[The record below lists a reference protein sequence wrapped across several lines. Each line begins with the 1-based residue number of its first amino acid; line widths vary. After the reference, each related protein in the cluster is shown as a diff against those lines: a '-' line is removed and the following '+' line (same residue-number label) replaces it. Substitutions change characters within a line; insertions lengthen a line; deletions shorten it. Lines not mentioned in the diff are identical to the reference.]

1 MEISH
6 DHIKLTSSE
15 LSALFGSYLN
25 NTLASC
31 ITSYFLEHVEDPD
44 VKSSLE
50 YALKLAK
57 AQTAMITDIYKTEGH
72 PIPVGFTEQDVN
84 VKAPRLFSDEFMLYY
99 VQGLGAVGL
108 NTHSVA
114 LPTSTRHD
122 IREFYTSCLQSSAQL
137 FNRSTNVLLE
147 KGLYIRPPYI
157 PYPEQPEFVH
167 KQHFLA
173 GWMGEQ
179 RALTCIEISFLFTN
193 LYRNALEISM
203 LTGFSQVAKSKAVR
217 QYMTRGAEVVR
228 HHSDVF
234 SKFLEESNVPAP
246 VSWGIIPTASQE
258 PVFSD
263 KLMMFQAAALNA
275 AGVGYYGASMGG
287 SPRRDL
293 AAAYGRLIIEIGEL
307 AADGA
312 NIMIENGWLERAPS
326 APDRRDLARG

>member
-1 MEISH
+1 METSH
-6 DHIKLTSSE
+6 DHIKLTSGE

-25 NTLASC
+25 NTLANC
-31 ITSYFLEHVEDPD
+31 IISYFLEHVEDPD
-44 VKSSLE
+44 VKSCLE

-57 AQTAMITDIYKTEGH
+57 TQLGIITDIYKDEGH

-84 VKAPRLFSDEFMLYY
+84 VKAPRLFNDEFMLYY
-99 VQGLGAVGL
+99 VQGLGGVGL

-114 LPTSTRHD
+114 LPTSSRHD
-122 IREFYTSCLQSSAQL
+122 IREFYTSCLQSSAEL
-137 FNRSTNVLLE
+137 FNRSTNVLQE

-157 PYPEQPEFVH
+157 PYPEQTEFVH

-179 RALTCIEISFLFTN
+179 RTLTSIEISFLFTN
-193 LYRNALEISM
+193 LYRNTLEIAM
-203 LTGFSQVAKSKAVR
+203 LTGFSQVAQSKAVR
-217 QYMTRGAEVVR
+217 QYMTRGAEVAQ
-228 HHSDVF
+228 HHSAVF
-234 SKFLEESNVPAP
+234 GKFLEESNVPAP
-246 VSWGIIPTASQE
+246 VSWGIMPTASQE

-263 KLMMFQAAALNA
+263 KLMMFQAAALNT

-293 AAAYGRLIIEIGEL
+293 AAAYSRLIIEIGEL

-312 NIMIENGWLERAPS
+312 NIMIANGWLERPPS

>member
-25 NTLASC
+25 TTLEVC
-31 ITSYFLEHVEDPD
+31 VVSYFLEHVEDPD
-44 VKSSLE
+44 VKSCLE
-50 YALKLAK
+50 YALTLAK
-57 AQTAMITDIYKTEGH
+57 TQIGTITDLYKAEGH
-72 PIPVGFTEQDVN
+72 PVPMGFTEQDVN
-84 VKAPRLFSDEFMLYY
+84 VKAPRLFSDEMMLYY
-99 VQGLGAVGL
+99 VQGLGSVGL

-114 LPTSTRHD
+114 LPSSSRHD
-122 IREFYTSCLQSSAQL
+122 IREFYTSCLQSSAEL
-137 FNRSTNVLLE
+137 FNRSTDVLLE

-157 PYPEQPEFVH
+157 PYPKQTEFIH

-179 RALTCIEISFLFTN
+179 RGLTSIEISFLFMN
-193 LYRNALEISM
+193 LYRNTLETAM
-203 LTGFSQVAKSKAVR
+203 LTGFSQVAQSKEVR
-217 QYMTRGAEVVR
+217 HYLARGAEMSQ
-228 HHSDVF
+228 HHCAVF
-234 SKFLEESNVPAP
+234 GKFLEESNLAAP
-246 VSWGIIPTASQE
+246 VSWGLMTTTSRE

-263 KLMMFQAAALNA
+263 KLMMFHAAALNT

-293 AAAYGRLIIEIGEL
+293 AVAYTRLLIEIGEL

-312 NIMIENGWLERAPS
+312 NIMIENGWLERPPS
-326 APDRRDLARG
+326 APDRSNLAKG